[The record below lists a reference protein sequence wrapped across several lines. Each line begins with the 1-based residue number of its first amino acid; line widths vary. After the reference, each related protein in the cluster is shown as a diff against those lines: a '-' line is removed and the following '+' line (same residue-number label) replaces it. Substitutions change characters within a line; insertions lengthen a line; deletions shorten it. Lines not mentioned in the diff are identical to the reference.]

1 MCIHIYMYCSNVCIQ
16 VTHGVHFLQSAAKIY
31 DALHVISQRQILTFN
46 VSMYVEVGVKWMWAM
61 TLDRRPKEC
70 VGGSVKDV
78 RRGQRTHVTQEQ
90 KEDGGG
96 GGVSW
101 GTRGTGWGK
110 RVGRRIN
117 TNFVY

>member
-61 TLDRRPKEC
+61 TLDRRPKEWGG
-70 VGGSVKDV
+70 GGSVKDV
-78 RRGQRTHVTQEQ
+78 RRGQRTHMTQEQ
-90 KEDGGG
+90 KEDGG